1 MNKDYDLI
9 VIGGGP
15 AGIMSAGR
23 AAENGAKVLLLEKND
38 RLGVKLA
45 ITGKG
50 RCNITHAEFNIQTLI
65 KSYGKT
71 GKFLYSAFN
80 RFGPEDIIEFFN
92 SRDLLTKI
100 ERGDRVFPDNA
111 KAYDVIDVLKLYLK
125 KNKVDIIFEATV
137 DSLKV
142 SKDKID
148 KIILKDGREFTANEY
163 AICTGGK
170 SYPLT
175 GSTGDA
181 YEWFSKMGHNIVKP
195 KPSLTAIVI
204 KEKFV
209 KDLEGLSLKN
219 VEINVYQNNKK
230 VLSNFGEALFTVNGL
245 SGPIIIDSSKNIGE
259 LLERGKVELQIDFK
273 PALNEDV
280 LDKRIQKDFAEG
292 SNRLFRNSLN
302 ALLPQKLIPVMI
314 ILSNIDPEKKVNSIT
329 KEERRGLVKLFKYF
343 PLTITE
349 LAGFSRAIIT
359 AGGVDIKEVDP
370 QTMHSKIIDN
380 LYIAGEVLDLDGPT
394 GGYNLQI
401 CWSTGYIVGENF
413 NKDNI

>member
-50 RCNITHAEFNIQTLI
+50 RCNITHAEFNIQALI

-80 RFGPEDIIEFFN
+80 KFGPEDIVQFFN
-92 SRDLLTKI
+92 NRNLLTKV

-125 KNKVDIIFEATV
+125 KNGVDIIYNANV
-137 DSLKV
+137 DSIES
-142 SKDKID
+142 SKNKID
-148 KIILKDGREFTANEY
+148 KIILKDGREFIAKEY

-175 GSTGDA
+175 GSTGEGYD
-181 YEWFSKMGHNIVKP
+181 WLSNMGHNIITP
-195 KPSLTAIVI
+195 KPSLTAIVV
-204 KEKFV
+204 KENFV

-219 VEINVYQNNKK
+219 VEANVYQDNKK
-230 VLSNFGEALFTVNGL
+230 VLSNFGEALFTNNGL

-259 LLERGKVELQIDFK
+259 LLEKGDVELQLDFK
-273 PALNEDV
+273 PALSDEV

-314 ILSNIDPEKKVNSIT
+314 KLSKIDPEKKVNSVT
-329 KEERRGLVKLFKYF
+329 KDERKGLIKLFKYF
-343 PLTITE
+343 PLTVVK
-349 LAGFSRAIIT
+349 LAGFNRAIVT
-359 AGGVDIKEVDP
+359 AGGVDIKEVNP
-370 QTMHSKIIDN
+370 QTMRSRIVQN
-380 LYIAGEVLDLDGPT
+380 LFIAGEVLDLDGPT

-413 NKDNI
+413 NKDKI